1 MGRRRRDGQAPSR
14 EELVESAGG
23 VATASRTGSG
33 NIGEHLLS
41 LQQTHGNR
49 AVTTI
54 VQRKGSKGG
63 KAAVKGK
70 GSGKP
75 KVVSYFPEYD
85 SSLQGTPGEMR
96 SAGLSMI
103 ASDDPGRI
111 RRGIHFYE
119 QAYLRT
125 DGKDHRSDG
134 NILYNGYKKLG
145 KTEQA
150 AWWQG
155 VSNGTIKPF
164 AAEDQTGK
172 GH

>member
-1 MGRRRRDGQAPSR
+1 MGRRRRDGLGPSR
-14 EELVESAGG
+14 EELAEAAGG
-23 VATASRTGSG
+23 VATASRKASG
-33 NIGEHLLS
+33 NVGEHLLT

-49 AVTTI
+49 AVTAI
-54 VQRKGSKGG
+54 VQRKGTKGS
-63 KAAVKGK
+63 VKGK
-70 GSGKP
+70 GSAKP

-85 SSLQGTPGEMR
+85 SSLRGTAGEMR
-96 SAGLSMI
+96 SAGLGMI
-103 ASDDPGRI
+103 ASEDPGRI